1 MEVYVMD
8 FTIDIGITND
18 RNNKYNKTVAYIAI
32 DVPIN
37 TMSTINQLS
46 PVFIINRDDRLIGA
60 NYVNATFLGRKYF
73 CTISIDTAQRMVLTC
88 NVDYVSSFDLSGCDI
103 TVLRNG
109 GIGAPTEI
117 PDSKL
122 PVKPSSENIK
132 QVVVEN
138 DAFNNLLN
146 AYPIVI
152 QITGG

>member
-1 MEVYVMD
+1 MD

-18 RNNKYNKTVAYIAI
+18 RNDKYNKTVAYIAI

-37 TMSTINQLS
+37 TMSNINQLS
-46 PVFIINRDDRLIGA
+46 PVFIIDRDDRLIGA

-73 CTISIDTAQRMVLTC
+73 CLISIDTAQRMVLTC
-88 NVDYVSSFDLSGCDI
+88 NVDYVSSFDLSDCYI

-122 PVKPSSENIK
+122 PILPNK
-132 QVVVEN
+132 QTVQQTVDV
-138 DAFNNLLN
+138 N
-146 AYPIVI
+146 AALTPNAERCYVLGVI
-152 QITGG
+152 GGDINAT